1 MSGYQTVDKILLWR
15 VPNTAKLEELG
26 LKLIKGSAHLD
37 FFFERLGNFFQE
49 SSWFAVVLQRKM
61 IVWGFFKET
70 ELFIDVIFGNDF
82 VWTVLV
88 AS

>member
-37 FFFERLGNFFQE
+37 FFFWEIGEFLSGE
-49 SSWFAVVLQRKM
+49 
-61 IVWGFFKET
+61 
-70 ELFIDVIFGNDF
+70 
-82 VWTVLV
+82 
-88 AS
+88 

>member
-37 FFFERLGNFFQE
+37 FFLREIGEFLSGE
-49 SSWFAVVLQRKM
+49 
-61 IVWGFFKET
+61 
-70 ELFIDVIFGNDF
+70 
-82 VWTVLV
+82 
-88 AS
+88 